1 MTALLL
7 AAALVFSDPA
17 GDVPPPGY
25 AWPKAEVYQAVGFAD
40 LVGFR
45 VEPREGGL
53 AFGFRLDRTPNPAHA
68 PLGFS
73 LAVLAVYLDTGP
85 GGERRLP
92 GAGFFVPEGM
102 EADQAAVV
110 SGWGAELVDL
120 KTGKKTPLFA
130 RRENRWI
137 VVQTGLPPGRY
148 RYYPTSGLYDPFAPL
163 GFRRVQVGGGIWAI
177 GAPPGS
183 PNAVDVFDPGA
194 YARGVLLP
202 LRRPGFLSGRKGP
215 VLLLALAG
223 GLLIAWAGVETAQRR
238 REAGRAPP
246 E

>member
-7 AAALVFSDPA
+7 AAALVLTDPA

-45 VEPREGGL
+45 VESNDEGL
-53 AFGFRLDRTPNPAHA
+53 AFGFRLDRTPNPARA

-85 GGERRLP
+85 GGASPLP
-92 GAGFFVPEGM
+92 GAGFPVPEGM
-102 EADQAAVV
+102 EPDWAAIV
-110 SGWGAELVDL
+110 SGWGAELL
-120 KTGKKTPLFA
+120 ELRTGKKTPLAA
-130 RRENRWI
+130 RREGDWI
-137 VVQTGLPPGRY
+137 VVQTGLSPGRY
-148 RYYPTSGLYDPFAPL
+148 RYYPVSGVYDPFTPL

-194 YARGVLLP
+194 YARGMLLP
-202 LRRPGFLSGRKGP
+202 ARRPGFLGGRRGL
-215 VLLLALAG
+215 VLLLALSG
-223 GLLIAWAGVETAQRR
+223 GLLVAWAGVEAVQAR